1 MEQDIYDE
9 MIRKRD
15 NVKYSWERQVSE
27 YTFQDIDK
35 NAFDIYLQKAKDARR
50 ISSEETDVKTVLNKL
65 ELTQGDR

>member
-50 ISSEETDVKTVLNKL
+50 ISFEETDVKTVLNKL